1 MSFDHSPGM
10 QSRFRWSGA
19 DDVPPAPDTESVRGG
34 AGDGAGVFV
43 LQVLAGV
50 YTLLH
55 LIGVFVI
62 FGQIQNLTYREQ
74 DARFGLYMLLIY
86 TALMLPTLV
95 LAIAGDGR
103 ASVYVTMHTGALLL
117 LSLTTRAEPM
127 ASLVVLVALVV
138 FGILTWHGFTA
149 AGEREYMAETRY
161 AAPLKR
167 QETRIR
173 QLEKDL
179 AALRTALHDTQ
190 LREPSPVREETP

>member
-1 MSFDHSPGM
+1 MSSERSPDAS
-10 QSRFRWSGA
+10 SRFRWSA
-19 DDVPPAPDTESVRGG
+19 LDDLPPDPRTERARGG
-34 AGDGAGVFV
+34 AADGAGNVV
-43 LQVLAGV
+43 LRTLAGA
-50 YTLLH
+50 YLLLH
-55 LIGVFVI
+55 CIGVFAI
-62 FGQIQNLTYREQ
+62 MGQINALTYRER
-74 DARFGLYMLLIY
+74 DARFGLYLLLIY
-86 TALMLPTLV
+86 TVLMLPTIV
-95 LAIAGDGR
+95 LAIVGDGW
-103 ASVYVTMHTGALLL
+103 AGMYVVAHTAALFLL
-117 LSLTTRAEPM
+117 G
-127 ASLVVLVALVV
+127 LVAQVALIVFPVLLAALVV